1 MTPCSFF
8 TPNKYYM
15 RHFINIVEN
24 QEKHIA
30 DDLDIIYPKVA
41 ASNSNFMKWFNGSK
55 VVDKTGLP
63 LLVYRGRSH
72 RWTVMPTGAAE
83 ELKRQLEQSGS
94 LGYFKAEMDF
104 AERLGDVAW
113 FTNDEGTAYGY
124 LDGASGG
131 DVLPAYLCLKNPL
144 ILSVE
149 MLGEEEAERRISE
162 VLESPI
168 SLKQQYGSPAKAMAD
183 TIVYDNSVIVQYARQ
198 NGYDGIIHD
207 DTTINGRH
215 THTSYVAFYPHQIK
229 SAQNTG
235 EFRPSELNI
244 HK

>member
-1 MTPCSFF
+1 
-8 TPNKYYM
+8 M
-15 RHFINIVEN
+15 RKFINIIEN

-30 DDLDIIYPKVA
+30 DDLDIIYPKEAV
-41 ASNSNFMKWFNGSK
+41 SNSNFMIWFNGSK
-55 VVDKTGLP
+55 VVDNTGLP

-72 RWTVMPTGAAE
+72 RWTVMPTGASE
-83 ELKRQLEQSGS
+83 ELKKHLKQNGMLDS
-94 LGYFKAEMDF
+94 YKAEVDF

-149 MLGEEEAERRISE
+149 LLGEEEAERRISE

-168 SLKQQYGSPAKAMAD
+168 SLKQQYGSPAKTMAD
-183 TIVYDNSVIVQYARQ
+183 TIVYDNSVVVQYARQ
-198 NGYDGIIHD
+198 NGYDGLIHD
-207 DTTINGRH
+207 DTAINGRH
-215 THTSYVAFYPHQIK
+215 THTSYVAFYPNQIK

-235 EFRPSELNI
+235 DFDPNSLNI
-244 HK
+244 HH